1 MTDKSLRSF
10 SLFVSDAVKKI
21 VRYQK
26 ELINYEAMSIKYYEC
41 VSIFLP

>member
-10 SLFVSDAVKKI
+10 SLFVSVAVKI

-26 ELINYEAMSIKYYEC
+26 ELINYEAISIKHYEC
-41 VSIFLP
+41 VSVFLP